1 MQLLNNL
8 EKKKPFSTGNVF
20 FYSIDIFKSPLT
32 LLFNKRRFIST
43 KIGQVLSIVVIIIE
57 LIVFMKSDFLNHQ
70 APIIVTSN
78 LRTNNRPLM
87 NLNQR
92 IVAISVKNEE
102 TMHDFLDFTVFSLE
116 IANVFYQMNENRTS
130 FDQIKYIKKKTHIC
144 TADNLKEY
152 ESEFQGVF
160 LEKSLC
166 LDNDDNNFEL
176 EGFRDE
182 ATLSLIEI
190 RLKMCINESNTTN
203 SSSFTCKT
211 PEEITRLLNG
221 KSLNIYYKDIF
232 VDFHDYETPFKS
244 AIVNDHRYIDVK
256 FTKNV
261 EFFFQSVTL
270 THDEGVF
277 FPQTQTFREIGFSSK
292 NQDFYSRNEND
303 STLLSINLYSD
314 NKVQN
319 TQRVYMR
326 LQDLLAKMGG
336 IMQSLLV
343 LGSFLVNFEYSL
355 LLKNTL
361 LNALYSFKKPKK
373 KNQKSG
379 NSQFMIKN
387 LKNITKTLVH
397 RFTSFFN
404 IKARIKPKENLK
416 ETQSVSV
423 TPPKSSLKFNHELLK
438 RVTITPTYAFHF
450 EQRPSNNE
458 NFQNFGN
465 NLQNKP
471 SVQESNSAES
481 CHLTPY
487 RARDPLN
494 FTLGLQKLQFEEE
507 ITTNNNNNNNTL
519 SLGLNNLATPVQEQ
533 NENFIIPKQKILK
546 FQTFKQS
553 SKILYFTL
561 MKYIK
566 YGLKQMFPFCQMNY
580 EERLLL
586 KSEKIYEKDLDFI
599 EILKKLQDIDKL
611 KKILLNSNQELL
623 FNFLMKPLVY
633 LDVSNPDTLR
643 KARQKYTIHL
653 GSKVLQREGEE
664 LRNAIDEFEKLA
676 DQGLLSEVDKRI
688 MNIIDRESSKFVK
701 IAEDLSP
708 KGKGELPKFF

>member
-8 EKKKPFSTGNVF
+8 DKKKPFSTGNVF
-20 FYSIDIFKSPLT
+20 FYTIDIFKSPLT

-78 LRTNNRPLM
+78 LRTNNRPFM
-87 NLNQR
+87 NLNKK
-92 IVAISVKNEE
+92 IIAISLKNEE
-102 TMHDFLDFTVFSLE
+102 TMQNFLDFTVFSIE
-116 IANVFYQMNENRTS
+116 IANVFYQMNENRTA
-130 FDQIKYIKKKTHIC
+130 FDQIKSIKKKTRIC
-144 TADNLKEY
+144 SADNLSEY
-152 ESEFQGVF
+152 ESEFQGLF
-160 LEKSLC
+160 LGSGLC
-166 LDNDDNNFEL
+166 LDSDDNNFEL

-182 ATLSLIEI
+182 MTLSYLEI
-190 RLKMCINESNTTN
+190 KLKMCINESITN
-203 SSSFTCKT
+203 NSCKT
-211 PEEITRLLNG
+211 PEEIERLLTG
-221 KSLNIYYKDIF
+221 KSFNIYYKDIF

-261 EFFFQSVTL
+261 DFFFQRVTL

-277 FPQTQTFREIGFSSK
+277 FPQTQTFSEIGFSSK
-292 NQDFYSRNEND
+292 NQDFYTRNENE
-303 STLLSINLYSD
+303 STLLSINIYSD
-314 NKVQN
+314 NKIQN

-355 LLKNTL
+355 LLKNTM

-373 KNQKSG
+373 KYPKNDFMGS
-379 NSQFMIKN
+379 SQIMINN
-387 LKNITKTLVH
+387 LKNITKTLVN
-397 RFTSFFN
+397 RFASFFN
-404 IKARIKPKENLK
+404 IKARIKPKENFK
-416 ETQSVSV
+416 ETQMVSV
-423 TPPKSSLKFNHELLK
+423 TPPKSTLKFNREVLK
-438 RVTITPTYAFHF
+438 RITITPNYIYHF
-450 EQRPSNNE
+450 EQKPSNNE
-458 NFQNFGN
+458 NFQNFSN

-471 SVQESNSAES
+471 SVMESNSAES

-487 RARDPLN
+487 KAREPMN
-494 FTLGLQKLQFEEE
+494 FSLGLQKLQLEEE
-507 ITTNNNNNNNTL
+507 NTTNNNNNL
-519 SLGLNNLATPVQEQ
+519 SLGLNNLATPDQEK

-580 EERLLL
+580 EERLFL

-611 KKILLNSNQELL
+611 KKILLNTNQELL

-633 LDVSNPDTLR
+633 LDVSNPHTLR

-708 KGKGELPKFF
+708 RGKGELTKFF